1 MKTLTM
7 MMMKTLTMM
16 TMKTLTIMTM
26 IIKIKIMHVVFSKG
40 YTGLTLSSPMAVVT
54 TKQRK
59 R

>member
-1 MKTLTM
+1 
-7 MMMKTLTMM
+7 MKTLTMM

-26 IIKIKIMHVVFSKG
+26 IIKIKIMHVVFYKG